1 MIGIFGKLLNWK
13 VGIILFLIL
22 SVNMIYTVYE
32 TGSFET
38 SVTEF
43 GDKMVGSL
51 VDYNDEL
58 EVIIENEQII
68 NPESDSWW
76 EKFLDIFTTYSS
88 LVWSIFAFLLWT
100 KGFTWLLN
108 SMNGSNKAGNT
119 FVAIVIV
126 SLINGIY
133 IAGTRGMSGLSIYID
148 VFKNSIVAFPYLFQ
162 PLRQI
167 TDSYYIN
174 PDINMSNFSLSK
186 INISN
191 FL

>member
-1 MIGIFGKLLNWK
+1 MMGIFGKLLNWK
-13 VGIILFLIL
+13 IGIILFLIL

-32 TGSFET
+32 TRSFET
-38 SVTEF
+38 SVREF

-58 EVIIENEQII
+58 EVIIENEQMI
-68 NPESDSWW
+68 NPESDSWL
-76 EKFLDIFTTYSS
+76 EKFLDVFTTYSS
-88 LVWSIFAFLLWT
+88 LIWSIFAFLLWT

-119 FVAIVIV
+119 LVAIVIV